1 MLKWKESAALIVG
14 VVMAAGAA
22 AMPLPAE
29 KGAVMTVTG
38 EASVTLPNDEA
49 QITVSK
55 EVQDRD
61 AKRASDEVVKAGNAA
76 AEAMKAFG
84 DAVKVETLA
93 LSTNPVYSRAKEG
106 ETPEIGAWRSVERMR
121 VTVKDAKRV
130 PEVLAP
136 TPFAETAPLMRA
148 CTALIVA
155 ALTPAARPLAPVLD
169 ALDPTRPG
177 QDWGWWCGP
186 EGDFTPEELQAIL
199 DCGAIPVSLGP
210 LILRVETAALYGLA
224 NLGCRREGGGL
235 GKGCGEPRR
244 PGR

>member
-14 VVMAAGAA
+14 VALAAGAA

-130 PEVLAP
+130 PEVLA
-136 TPFAETAPLMRA
+136 
-148 CTALIVA
+148 ALSRTMTYDGITFGVSKQ
-155 ALTPAARPLAPVLD
+155 ARESAQD
-169 ALDPTRPG
+169 ALFEKAMADAAAQAVKTAEIFGLGEKNVRVESIQSATPG
-177 QDWGWWCGP
+177 APGVRYYAAPALMNARMAAADAAPQVEAGEADV
-186 EGDFTPEELQAIL
+186 T
-199 DCGAIPVSLGP
+199 
-210 LILRVETAALYGLA
+210 LRVTMQV
-224 NLGCRREGGGL
+224 RIT
-235 GKGCGEPRR
+235 P
-244 PGR
+244 